1 MATILQL
8 RRGTTVQH
16 STFTG
21 AVGEVTVDTTKDTV
35 VVHDGTTAGGKPLA
49 TEAYVT
55 SQLSAADNTDEITE
69 GSTNLYFT
77 NARARG
83 AVSVTDSGGDGS
95 LTYNNTSG
103 VFTFTGPSAAD
114 VRAHFSASTGIS
126 ITNGAISSTITQYT
140 DALARGAVSV
150 TDSGGDGSLAYN
162 STTGVIT
169 YTGPSATDV
178 RAHFSAG
185 TGITITS
192 GAIAT
197 TITQYTDALA
207 RASLSFTAGSGAYNS
222 TSGAITI
229 PTNTSHLTNGA
240 NFITLSSLSA
250 GTGISYNNTTGA
262 ISSTIT
268 QYTDA
273 LARASVSVT
282 DSGGDG
288 SLAYNSSTGV
298 ITYTGPSAT
307 DVRAH
312 FSAGTGITITS
323 GAIAA
328 DTAVMATKQYVDDL
342 TQGLNIHDSC
352 VAATTATL
360 ATISGGTVT
369 YNNAAGTLTT
379 TGTYTTIDGVT
390 LANGDRI
397 LVKNEATAANNG
409 VYTRTSTTVL
419 TRATDY
425 NTVPEVEAGDFVF
438 VTGGTLYDNT
448 GWVQTSTVATLGTDS
463 IGFTQFSGAGTFLAG
478 TGLTLTGNSFSV
490 NASQTQITSVGTIG
504 TGTWQGT
511 LIGSAYGGTG
521 KDNGG
526 RTLTLNTGSLTITS
540 QAGGSSLTAPST
552 GTIATLAGTETL
564 TNKTLT
570 SPTLTAPALG
580 TPASGVL
587 TNATGLPIS
596 TGVSGL
602 GTGVATALAV
612 NIGSAGAVVSFNG
625 ALGTPSS
632 GTLTNATG
640 LPIATGV
647 SGLGTGVATFLAT
660 PTAAN
665 LASVVT
671 DETGSGAL
679 VFANTPTLVTPVL
692 GAATATSVNK
702 VAITAPA
709 TGSTLTIADG
719 KTLTASNTLT
729 FTGTDASSVAF
740 GAGGTVAYTAN
751 KLSAFAATT
760 SSELLGV
767 ISDETGSGAL
777 VFANTPTLV
786 TPNIGAATGT
796 SLTTTG
802 GGVLSRQAATQ
813 DGIELRGRAGGTGNW
828 EAILTPTTLS
838 ADRTFT
844 FPDVSGTVVT
854 TGDTGSVTNA
864 MLAGSIANA
873 KLTNSSITL
882 AGTAVSLGG
891 AFTATNMLDA
901 IKTVDGA
908 GSGLD
913 ADLLDGNSSAYF
925 RINVYDA
932 AGTLL
937 N

>member
-16 STFTG
+16 SSFTG
-21 AVGEVTVDTTKDTV
+21 ALGEVTVDTTKDTI
-35 VVHDGTTAGGKPLA
+35 VVHDGTTVGGFPLA
-49 TEAYVT
+49 KESAI
-55 SQLSAADNTDEITE
+55 SGFISLSALSGGTGLDYNNTTGVFDIDSTVATKTYVDNAILTKDNTDEITE
-69 GSTNLYFT
+69 GTTNLYFT

-83 AVSVTDSGGDGS
+83 AVS
-95 LTYNNTSG
+95 
-103 VFTFTGPSAAD
+103 
-114 VRAHFSASTGIS
+114 I
-126 ITNGAISSTITQYT
+126 
-140 DALARGAVSV
+140 

-169 YTGPSATDV
+169 YTGPSASDV

-222 TSGAITI
+222 TTGALTI

-250 GTGISYNNTTGA
+250 GAGISYNNATGA

-288 SLAYNSSTGV
+288 SLSYNNTSGV
-298 ITYTGPSAT
+298 ITYAGPTTT
-307 DVRAH
+307 DYRAA

-328 DTAVMATKQYVDDL
+328 DTTVMATRQYVDDIA
-342 TQGLNIHDSC
+342 QGLNIHDSC

-390 LANGDRI
+390 LSNGNRI

-409 VYTRTSTTVL
+409 VYTRTSATVL

-425 NTVPEVEAGDFVF
+425 NTVPEVEAGDFIF

-448 GWVQTSTVATLGTDS
+448 GWVQTSTVAT
-463 IGFTQFSGAGTFLAG
+463 IGSDAIDFTQFSGAGTYLAG

-511 LIGSAYGGTG
+511 LISPTYGGTG
-521 KDNGG
+521 VNNGSN
-526 RTLTLNTGSLTITS
+526 TLTLAGNVTHAGAFTQSFTATANTAVTLPT
-540 QAGGSSLTAPST
+540 T
-552 GTIATLAGTETL
+552 GTLATLAGSETL

-612 NIGSAGAVVSFNG
+612 NIGSAGAVVALNG

-640 LPIATGV
+640 LPISTGV
-647 SGLGTGVATFLAT
+647 SGLGAGVATFLAT

-665 LASVVT
+665 LAATVT
-671 DETGSGAL
+671 
-679 VFANTPTLVTPVL
+679 
-692 GAATATSVNK
+692 
-702 VAITAPA
+702 
-709 TGSTLTIADG
+709 
-719 KTLTASNTLT
+719 
-729 FTGTDASSVAF
+729 
-740 GAGGTVAYTAN
+740 
-751 KLSAFAATT
+751 
-760 SSELLGV
+760 
-767 ISDETGSGAL
+767 DETGSGAL

-854 TGDTGSVTNA
+854 TGDTGSVTNT

-873 KLTNSSITL
+873 KLANSAITL
-882 AGTAVSLGG
+882 AGTSVSLGG
-891 AFTATNMLDA
+891 AFTASNMLDA

-925 RINVYDA
+925 RINIYDS